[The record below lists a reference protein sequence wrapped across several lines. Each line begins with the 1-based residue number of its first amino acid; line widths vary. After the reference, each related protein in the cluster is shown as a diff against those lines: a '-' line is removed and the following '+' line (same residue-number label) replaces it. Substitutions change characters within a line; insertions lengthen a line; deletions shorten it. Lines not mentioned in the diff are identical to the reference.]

1 MACSG
6 AALVTFQFLLY
17 PPLAARCAPFVMFA
31 RCAVLYA
38 VIAAAT
44 PFLAP
49 LDPRPLP
56 LPLEGGGAAEGLE
69 AASGVWGGDE
79 EPALGRGGRSDGDG
93 GASSPPAWLRM
104 LLAAHYSASKC
115 VASGCYTSI
124 FLIIN
129 DSVAPEL
136 RGRVHGLSMSLS
148 SLCKAGG
155 PTLGAVLFA
164 WSLSS
169 GAGPPF
175 DVAFSFLLTALAM
188 LFVALAACRHLAPAA
203 ARARGY
209 LGGSS
214 ATQQLSRS
222 RGSQELVA
230 AQAAQSGADGVTVG
244 EGRTM

>member
-17 PPLAARCAPFVMFA
+17 PPLAARCAPSVMFA

-49 LDPRPLP
+49 LDPRPRPLPLPLP

-79 EPALGRGGRSDGDG
+79 EPALGSEGRSGGDG

-115 VASGCYTSI
+115 VASGCYTSVV
-124 FLIIN
+124 LMVSG
-129 DSVAPEL
+129 SVAP
-136 RGRVHGLSMSLS
+136 VN
-148 SLCKAGG
+148 
-155 PTLGAVLFA
+155 GACSRL
-164 WSLSS
+164 
-169 GAGPPF
+169 
-175 DVAFSFLLTALAM
+175 
-188 LFVALAACRHLAPAA
+188 
-203 ARARGY
+203 
-209 LGGSS
+209 
-214 ATQQLSRS
+214 QL
-222 RGSQELVA
+222 
-230 AQAAQSGADGVTVG
+230 
-244 EGRTM
+244 